1 MCKTF
6 RAFSDH
12 KINFTM
18 HDDFFNFL
26 NLNSQN
32 NMILVSITGAAM
44 VLELHKYFAMNFEVT
59 KALVLAPVPFGEQK
73 KTM

>member
-12 KINFTM
+12 KINFAM

-44 VLELHKYFAMNFEVT
+44 IPELHKYFAMNFEITIVL
-59 KALVLAPVPFGEQK
+59 ALAPVPFGEQK
-73 KTM
+73 KTI